1 MQPTE
6 FTTSELDALL
16 AAFNR
21 FVADE
26 LERPEGRATLALA
39 ERSARDGRAAY
50 REILA
55 AMDRGDDITQGVLLG
70 LLPYRNTA
78 ANLKRGGWI
87 HPTPGLEGDLF
98 GSFERRGWVGESDWP
113 IVAQRLFRLIHHAVD
128 DPANLEAHVAE
139 FASHDDIRGFRSK
152 HISPILEAVA
162 PKRYGVVTPRTE
174 RTWEILFDR
183 KLPTTIVGYAEAN
196 AELSPLIDQIGAE
209 LVSRAGLRRVPAIR
223 LLNLFTWWYGVPGR
237 EKKRVSGR
245 RSGGKEKKGEKRS
258 GEIGEPERGYRAE
271 GKSEGFSVEEVAARL
286 SIDTERVEGYLEAIR
301 EKRQAIFHGPPGT
314 GKTWLAEN
322 LAAALVAGT
331 NGVLEVVQFHPSYAY
346 EDFIQG
352 IRPVRSDDG
361 GVDYPMVEGRFLRFC
376 REARLRAP
384 APSVLVIDEINRAD
398 LSRVF
403 GELMYL
409 LEYRERS
416 VPLAS
421 DGRLFSIPENVLII
435 GTMNSADRS
444 IALVDHA
451 LRRRFAFL
459 AVTPDYDLLRR
470 FHSERETEGID
481 VENLIDLLQEI
492 SDTIGDTNYALG
504 VSYFLREDLPDH
516 IERIWRTEIEPYLA
530 EYFVDQPGVV
540 EGMRWGNV
548 RGRISD
554 IR

>member
-1 MQPTE
+1 MQPIE
-6 FTTSELDALL
+6 FTTTELDALL

-26 LERPEGRATLALA
+26 LETPEGRATLALA

-50 REILA
+50 RDVLS
-55 AMDRGDDITQGVLLG
+55 AMDRGDDITRAVLLG

-113 IVAQRLFRLIHHAVD
+113 VVAQRLFRLIHHAVD
-128 DPANLEAHVAE
+128 DPANLASHVVE

-183 KLPTTIVGYAEAN
+183 KLPTTIVDYPEAN
-196 AELSPLIDQIGAE
+196 GEFLALADRVGAE
-209 LVSRAGLRRVPAIR
+209 LVSRAGLRRVPAVR

-237 EKKRVSGR
+237 EKRGGSG
-245 RSGGKEKKGEKRS
+245 KKKGRPRGVEERT
-258 GEIGEPERGYRAE
+258 EIREPERGYRAE
-271 GKSEGFSVEEVAARL
+271 GKPEGFSVDEVAARL
-286 SIDTERVEGYLEAIR
+286 SIDPKRVEGYLEAIR
-301 EKRQAIFHGPPGT
+301 QKRQAIFFGPPGT

-322 LAAALVAGT
+322 LASALAAGT
-331 NGVLEVVQFHPSYAY
+331 NGILEVVQFHPSYAY

-384 APSVLVIDEINRAD
+384 APCVLVIDEINRAD

-416 VPLAS
+416 VPLAA
-421 DGRLFSIPENVLII
+421 DGRLFSIPENVYIV

-444 IALVDHA
+444 IAMVDHA

-459 AVTPDYDLLRR
+459 AVTPDYELLRR
-470 FHSERETEGID
+470 FHSERKTEGID
-481 VENLIDLLQEI
+481 VEGLIDLLREI
-492 SDTIGDTNYALG
+492 SETIGDPDYALG
-504 VSYFLREDLPDH
+504 ISWFLRQNLADH
-516 IERIWRTEIEPYLA
+516 IERVWTTEIEPYLA
-530 EYFVDQPGVV
+530 EYFIDQPGVV

-548 RGRISD
+548 RGRILNGK
-554 IR
+554 